1 MDDRRLLAVSCLM
14 VLALS
19 GCGILDAAHPSVI
32 YQNRSQQDVV
42 VSILGAERTRE
53 LTLPAGTVGE
63 VSVEQCVGTAILVQS
78 PGGEFVGRLEKPACP
93 EWILTIEADG
103 SLAYTAG

>member
-1 MDDRRLLAVSCLM
+1 M

-19 GCGILDAAHPSVI
+19 GCGIRDVAHPSVI

-53 LTLPAGTVGE
+53 LTVRAGTEGGVG
-63 VSVEQCVGTAILVQS
+63 VEECVGTAILVQS
-78 PGGEFVGRLEKPACP
+78 PGGELVGRIEKPACP
-93 EWILTIEADG
+93 EWILTIEVDG